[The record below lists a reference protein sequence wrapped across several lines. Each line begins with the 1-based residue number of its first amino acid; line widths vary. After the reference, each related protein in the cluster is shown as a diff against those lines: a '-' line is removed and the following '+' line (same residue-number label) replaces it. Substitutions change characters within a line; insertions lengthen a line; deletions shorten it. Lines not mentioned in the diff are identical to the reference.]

1 MQRHFL
7 ICSITQI
14 GLSGDSSAQEAS
26 TNILYR
32 FAIGFGRFLGS
43 SGLTLALA
51 LPRGPLASPWSPDS
65 PQHEF
70 QKIAFQGPKRHA
82 SF

>member
-26 TNILYR
+26 SNILYR

-43 SGLTLALA
+43 SGLPLALA
-51 LPRGPLASPWSPDS
+51 LPWGPLASPWSLDTHS
-65 PQHEF
+65 T
-70 QKIAFQGPKRHA
+70 
-82 SF
+82 SFKN